1 METRKDVVPQPS
13 VVVRIGRV
21 ILNAESSPRP
31 EGGLTDRANQHWM
44 GTRGVPGDLQRP
56 GPRPLGPRGAW
67 GVWGGALREAAVEAE
82 SQGEEGSVQ
91 LHAKLSKP
99 GF

>member
-1 METRKDVVPQPS
+1 
-13 VVVRIGRV
+13 
-21 ILNAESSPRP
+21 
-31 EGGLTDRANQHWM
+31 M

-67 GVWGGALREAAVEAE
+67 GVGGGALREAAVEAE

-91 LHAKLSKP
+91 IHEAFKARILKSFLFSQRRK
-99 GF
+99 